1 VSGIRFIAPFFKKVT
16 WYFVPS
22 GKEIYI
28 TFDDGPTEN
37 TTGWILDKLNE
48 YEAKATFFC
57 LGEKAARFK
66 KQYERIL
73 EEGHSVGNHT
83 HTHLSGWTTQNN
95 DYFIDIEKARQWIHS
110 NLFRP
115 PYGRIRPSQVR
126 YLRKKYK
133 IIMWDVM
140 SRDYDKRQKPDRIIR
155 HIIKHV
161 RPGSIVVLH
170 DSEKASEKMKLVL
183 SEFLEYYDQKGYSFR
198 SIPFETTGHR
208 TVKE

>member
-1 VSGIRFIAPFFKKVT
+1 MSGIRFIARLFKKVT
-16 WYFVPS
+16 WYFVPR
-22 GKEIYI
+22 GKVIYI

-57 LGEKAARFK
+57 QGEMAARFK

-83 HTHLSGWTTQNN
+83 HTHLSGWTTKNT
-95 DYFIDIEKARQWIHS
+95 DYFTDIEKARQWINS

-115 PYGRIRPSQVR
+115 PYGRIRPSQVK
-126 YLRKKYK
+126 YLGGKYK

-140 SRDYDKRQKPDRIIR
+140 SRDYDTRQKPDKIIR

-161 RPGSIVVLH
+161 RPGSIVVFH
-170 DSEKASEKMKLVL
+170 DSEKASEKMRLVL
-183 SEFLEYYDQKGYSFR
+183 SEILEYYDQKGYSFC
-198 SIPFETTGHR
+198 SIPFETTGNR